1 MKTCAHRAVRD
12 HKESAARRC
21 RRAAAWA
28 AFALLTEL
36 APAAVNA
43 QALDPAPPA
52 DLWQRATLLGDWGGL
67 RSVLADHGIT
77 VTLNETA
84 ETLGNVTGGV
94 KTGAIFEGR
103 LTAALG
109 IDLDKAVGWPGGSF
123 YVDAYQIH
131 GRGVSAN
138 NLHNL
143 LTVSSI
149 EADRAT
155 RLHELYLEQKFL
167 GDTASLRLG
176 LLAADDEFIVSQYGG
191 NFLNAMFGWPGLP
204 SNDLLPAGPNYPFAT
219 PGVRVKF
226 GSSAGWTFLAAALN
240 SNPAGPATSGNRN
253 PNPQLRDPSGTSF
266 NFNSDL
272 FAIAEVQYAITP
284 DKDAPGLPATYK
296 VGAWYDSGKFAD
308 QRFDMAGLS
317 LANPASNGIPRNHVN
332 DFSLY
337 GMIDQMIWRRP
348 GTADRGVAAFLRL
361 TGAPDDR
368 NLIAFFADAGISLL
382 GPFEGRDDDI
392 VALGIAY
399 DRISSAVRSLD
410 RDFATLAGAPR
421 PIRDYEAVLELT
433 YQAQIT
439 PWWQLQPD
447 FEYVFHP
454 GANTP
459 NPNDLTGRTP
469 IKDAAVFGLRT
480 IISF

>member
-1 MKTCAHRAVRD
+1 MKACTHRVVRD
-12 HKESAARRC
+12 HKELAARRC
-21 RRAAAWA
+21 RRAGAWA
-28 AFALLTEL
+28 TVALLIEL
-36 APAAVNA
+36 APTAANA
-43 QALDPAPPA
+43 QSAGPVPPTS
-52 DLWQRATLLGDWGGL
+52 LWERATLLGDWDGF

-77 VTLNETA
+77 VTLSETA

-94 KTGAIFEGR
+94 RTGAIFEGR

-109 IDLDKAVGWPGGSF
+109 IDLDKAVGWPGGLF

-131 GRGVSAN
+131 GRGLSAN

-155 RLHELYLEQKFL
+155 RLHELYLEQTFL
-167 GDTASLRLG
+167 RDAASLRLG

-191 NFLNAMFGWPGLP
+191 TFLNAMFGWPGLP

-219 PGVRVKF
+219 PGMRIKF
-226 GSSAGWTFLAAALN
+226 GSSGGWTFLAAALN

-253 PNPQLRDPSGTSF
+253 PNPQLRNPSGTSF
-266 NFNSDL
+266 NVNSDL
-272 FAIAEVQYAITP
+272 FAIAEVQYAFTP
-284 DKDAPGLPATYK
+284 EKDAPGLPAIYK
-296 VGAWYDSGKFAD
+296 FGAWYDSGKFAD
-308 QRFDMAGLS
+308 QRFDTAGLS
-317 LANPASNGIPRNHVN
+317 LASPASNGIPRNHVN

-348 GTADRGVAAFLRL
+348 GSADRGLAGFLRL

-368 NLIAFFADAGISLL
+368 NLIAFFADGGISLL
-382 GPFEGRDDDI
+382 GPFEGRDSDI
-392 VALGIAY
+392 LAVGIAY
-399 DRISSAVRSLD
+399 DRISSAVRRLD

-433 YQAQIT
+433 YQVQIT
-439 PWWQLQPD
+439 QWWQLQPD

-459 NPNDLTGRTP
+459 NPNDVTGRMP

-480 IISF
+480 MISF

>member
-1 MKTCAHRAVRD
+1 MKTSARRAVRD
-12 HKESAARRC
+12 CKELAARC
-21 RRAAAWA
+21 GWLGALATL
-28 AFALLTEL
+28 ALLTEL
-36 APAAVNA
+36 APSAATA
-43 QALDPAPPA
+43 QAVDAAPPA
-52 DLWQRATLLGDWGGL
+52 GLWQRETLLGDWGGL
-67 RSVLADHGIT
+67 RGALAEHGIT
-77 VTLNETA
+77 LTLSETA
-84 ETLGNVTGGV
+84 ETLGNVTGGA

-131 GRGVSAN
+131 GRGLSTN

-155 RLHELYLEQKFL
+155 RLHDLYLEQKL
-167 GDTASLRLG
+167 PRDAASLRLG
-176 LLAADDEFIVSQYGG
+176 LLAADDEFIVSQYGSA
-191 NFLNAMFGWPGLP
+191 FLNAMFGWPGLP

-219 PGVRVKF
+219 PGMRIRLE
-226 GSSAGWTFLAAALN
+226 SSTGWTFLAAALN

-266 NFNSDL
+266 NVNSDL
-272 FAIAEVQYAITP
+272 FAIAEVQYAVTP
-284 DKDAPGLPATYK
+284 DKGAPGLPAVYK

-308 QRFDMAGLS
+308 QRFDRAGLS
-317 LANPASNGIPRNHVN
+317 LASPASNGIPRNHVN

-361 TGAPDDR
+361 TGAPEDR

-382 GPFEGRDDDI
+382 GPFKGRDNDI

-399 DRISSAVRSLD
+399 DRISGAVRRLD

-454 GANTP
+454 GANAP
-459 NPNDLTGRTP
+459 NPNDVTARTP